1 MNKLERLM
9 EKNEIKSMKKPT
21 ESERIAE
28 LEKEVET
35 LTFALQRIS
44 ENVLEVAKRQ
54 EGEMPTGDYVNPI
67 QYKAGMSVEEGLFY
81 TDGDNIWEAMKTGTP
96 VSFEDTEYF
105 DIIVV

>member
-1 MNKLERLM
+1 MTKSEKLMRMNG
-9 EKNEIKSMKKPT
+9 IASMKKPT

-44 ENVLEVAKRQ
+44 ENVLEAVKRQ
-54 EGEMPTGDYVNPI
+54 DGEMPIGDYVNPI
-67 QYKAGMSVEEGLFY
+67 QYKGGMSVESGLFY
-81 TDGDNIWEAMKTGTP
+81 TDGDNIWEAVKTGIP